1 MAVSNELDRYFAQ
14 EDGGEQA
21 QPVEQ
26 PATQTADDLSAYFDR
41 RAEEQPQPEEDLGI
55 EKYFAQQE
63 VDRPSRAGAIGRAV
77 AEEFLPATA
86 AGLAVKGISSIPVP
100 AVPKFL
106 LGATGAIL
114 SAGAAGRLQEEAAKK
129 IAGEK
134 AVEEFKAQ
142 RQRDIQAYPVS
153 TFAASALT
161 PTAGAILGVGRKGL
175 TATGQAIR
183 GAFTKAEAVAPK
195 VEQVAPKVEAAAEG
209 AISSAEEV
217 PVKTFYHGSPSSQ
230 IEELKPDTRGLV
242 FMSESK
248 DVASS
253 YKASRTK
260 NVDLSKAGLTDEEI
274 KSYRAYKN
282 AIANQPEIDP
292 QGLLS
297 GKQFDEASS
306 ALEKLDQYERVLA
319 AQGRV
324 YEISI
329 PTSKLID
336 YREGNAFYETLKKVR
351 DDLYAKDEKR
361 LGNIVQ
367 NAIFNKI
374 PPQSR
379 FLDKPFFDSLKKQG
393 IEGITLP
400 HSKEGTETMVVQGVI
415 RKPVGAVPKVP
426 STDREK
432 LIQELKQRAGP
443 EQKVRATA
451 ERMIADPRTS
461 DELAAKF
468 ADKRNRALYN
478 TFSPKTLAKE
488 LRQLTPEARSA
499 IAASD
504 DLTGETAKF
513 VSMEDARLAGDA
525 QAADSFFD
533 TIYGKLTNAAQMM
546 NLGKLINTS
555 PEGYAYILNKT
566 LLKATRKFATQK
578 EKDLIESG
586 AKITPALRQE
596 AIELFTKKQAAEDAM
611 REAWNKARTDFS
623 KKAEEIADQRQTE
636 ALLASGE
643 LANFEGKLLA
653 KELGMQLPDYIRGN
667 LLTTLS
673 QGANILGNTVNMPTR
688 AATRQVA
695 SLLDQI
701 ERNIIRPVATR
712 IPGVKG
718 VAEKYLAKERQF
730 MSPLGRGS
738 LERFIEVGKG
748 GGRGLKEGV
757 YALKT
762 GVSPEGLL
770 AGEGVRGFRPLN
782 AWKQLFTG
790 KGLAEPIAEGMEG
803 TAAKVMD
810 RARLLAEGTLGIPP
824 EVMFRLLQ
832 LGDTPARR
840 MAQARLLTE
849 ARQLE
854 GLKGEALRRAV
865 KYPTQLEVDR
875 VASEVAEA
883 VYQQDTKLS
892 RGIQYLAELAPK
904 YLEKIPGVGRPLAGV
919 ARTATTA
926 VLPYQKTPTNV
937 IDEILQYSI
946 PEYSFI
952 RGLAEQGQ
960 GNFRQAKLQ
969 FAKSIVGYAIG
980 NVADILSKAG
990 VITDEIPKSDKARDV
1005 QFQAAPAKMI
1015 NIDGVKRF
1023 LETGSRQEMEPGDSL
1038 RSLERLGVVG
1048 AIMSTRNA
1056 ANQAT
1061 EGGTESAGEA
1071 WGATLPETLKFGFN
1085 QSFLRNMN
1093 SLLGTVSRGE
1103 AKDMDAW
1110 LANYYGALSAAVLP
1124 NQLTSVSRYMSENM
1138 PDKIQVKDIEGGDFG
1153 AKSYNIFKEVVKRK
1167 WPGSAEDL
1175 PSRINVWGEPV
1186 PQTPE
1191 GVDPF
1196 IYNFIDPTRPRK
1208 VTYDDVTLAVYDL
1221 YKKTGKTEGIPQV
1234 PDRDLQVLKRRTGQR
1249 ARFRLDPLLY
1259 EEYASA
1265 VGKANRQVAEQLL
1278 GDKRFRRLIPEEQ
1291 VKTLSNAY
1299 NKASKTARENFIR
1312 KNQRSIEFGQEL

>member
-21 QPVEQ
+21 QPAEQ
-26 PATQTADDLSAYFDR
+26 PTRQNADDLSAFFDR
-41 RAEEQPQPEEDLGI
+41 RAEEQPKPTQDLGI
-55 EKYFAQQE
+55 EKYFVQQE
-63 VDRPSRAGAIGRAV
+63 VSRPSRAGAIGRAV
-77 AEEFLPATA
+77 AEEFLPSTA
-86 AGLAVKGISSIPVP
+86 AGLAVKGISSIPIP

-114 SAGAAGRLQEEAAKK
+114 SAGAAGKLQEEAAKK

-195 VEQVAPKVEAAAEG
+195 VEEAVAPKVAGEVSEQLPVQQELPLGGVAKTSEDIAKERAQLIANVEAQAEPG
-209 AISSAEEV
+209 QKISKFAERLIASERTPDEV
-217 PVKTFYHGSPSSQ
+217 AK
-230 IEELKPDTRGLV
+230 
-242 FMSESK
+242 
-248 DVASS
+248 
-253 YKASRTK
+253 
-260 NVDLSKAGLTDEEI
+260 
-274 KSYRAYKN
+274 
-282 AIANQPEIDP
+282 AIAD
-292 QGLLS
+292 
-297 GKQFDEASS
+297 
-306 ALEKLDQYERVLA
+306 
-319 AQGRV
+319 
-324 YEISI
+324 
-329 PTSKLID
+329 
-336 YREGNAFYETLKKVR
+336 
-351 DDLYAKDEKR
+351 
-361 LGNIVQ
+361 
-367 NAIFNKI
+367 
-374 PPQSR
+374 
-379 FLDKPFFDSLKKQG
+379 
-393 IEGITLP
+393 
-400 HSKEGTETMVVQGVI
+400 
-415 RKPVGAVPKVP
+415 
-426 STDREK
+426 
-432 LIQELKQRAGP
+432 
-443 EQKVRATA
+443 
-451 ERMIADPRTS
+451 
-461 DELAAKF
+461 
-468 ADKRNRALYN
+468 NRSLYN
-478 TFSPKTLAKE
+478 TFSPTSIAENLRKLSPQQRNVFAQSDDLVGKVAKQVNMNESFDLSDIPAAKAQFLEVRKGYTNAAQLMNVAKLAVTNPLQYAFTLERTLESAARQYATKGEKAMQAAEAAK
-488 LRQLTPEARSA
+488 QLTPE
-499 IAASD
+499 
-504 DLTGETAKF
+504 L
-513 VSMEDARLAGDA
+513 
-525 QAADSFFD
+525 
-533 TIYGKLTNAAQMM
+533 
-546 NLGKLINTS
+546 
-555 PEGYAYILNKT
+555 
-566 LLKATRKFATQK
+566 
-578 EKDLIESG
+578 EK
-586 AKITPALRQE
+586 E
-596 AIELFTKKQAAEDAM
+596 AITLFKNKQVAEKAM
-611 REAWNKARTDFS
+611 REAYDTARTDFS
-623 KKAEEIADQRQTE
+623 KKANQLAEQRQSE
-636 ALLASGE
+636 ALLASGK
-643 LANFEGKLLA
+643 LAEFEAGLLA
-653 KELGMQLPDYIRGN
+653 KQLGMQIPDYIRGN

-757 YALKT
+757 AGLKT
-762 GVSPEGLL
+762 GISPEGLL
-770 AGEGVRGFRPLN
+770 SGENIRGFRPLN

-790 KGLAEPIAEGMEG
+790 KGLAQPIAEGVEG
-803 TAAKVMD
+803 TAAKAMD

-832 LGDTPARR
+832 LGDAPARR

-865 KYPTQLEVDR
+865 KYPTQLEVDK

-904 YLEKIPGVGRPLAGV
+904 YLEKIPGVGRPLAGI

-926 VLPYQKTPTNV
+926 VLPFQKTPTNV

-980 NVADILSKAG
+980 NIADILSKAG
-990 VITDEIPKSDKARDV
+990 VITDEMPKSDKARDV
-1005 QFQAAPAKMI
+1005 QFQAAPSKMI
-1015 NIDGVKRF
+1015 NIDGLKRF
-1023 LETGSRQEMEPGDSL
+1023 LQTGSRQEMESGDSL
-1038 RSLERLGVVG
+1038 RSLGGLGIVG

-1056 ANQAT
+1056 ANKAT
-1061 EGGTESAGEA
+1061 EGGIGSVGEA

-1093 SLLGTVSRGE
+1093 SLLGTISRGE

-1124 NQLTSVSRYMSENM
+1124 NQLTSVSRYMNENM

-1153 AKSYNIFKEVVKRK
+1153 TKSYNIFKEVVKRK

-1175 PSRINVWGEPV
+1175 PSKINVWGEAI

-1196 IYNFIDPTRPRK
+1196 IYNFIDPTRPRQ

-1234 PDRDLQVLKRRTGQR
+1234 PDRDLQILKRRTGQK
-1249 ARFRLDPLLY
+1249 ARFRLDPTLY

-1278 GDKRFRRLIPEEQ
+1278 GDKRFRRLDPEEQ

>member
-1 MAVSNELDRYFAQ
+1 MAQVADPEGLLEPIEQQAQ
-14 EDGGEQA
+14 EQQDPEGLLESPTQA
-21 QPVEQ
+21 PQQAPQQAVQDPEGLLESVE
-26 PATQTADDLSAYFDR
+26 
-41 RAEEQPQPEEDLGI
+41 
-55 EKYFAQQE
+55 EK
-63 VDRPSRAGAIGRAV
+63 PSRIGAVGRAV
-77 AEEFLPATA
+77 AEEFIPTTV
-86 AGLAVKGISSIPVP
+86 AGLTARGLGTLPVP

-114 SAGAAGRLQEEAAKK
+114 SYGAAGRLQEQAARM
-129 IAGEK
+129 IAGDK

-142 RQRDIQAYPVS
+142 RQRDIAEYPVS
-153 TFAASALT
+153 TFAASVAT
-161 PTAGAILGVGRKGL
+161 PTAGGILGLGRKGL
-175 TATGQAIR
+175 TAAGQAVR
-183 GAFTKAEAVAPK
+183 GAFTKAETVAPK
-195 VEQVAPKVEAAAEG
+195 VEQAVPRIEAAAEG

-260 NVDLSKAGLTDEEI
+260 NVDLSKAGLTDDEI

-319 AQGRV
+319 SQGRV

-336 YREGNAFYETLKKVR
+336 YREGNMFYETLKKVR

-415 RKPVGAVPKVP
+415 RKPVGAGSKTP
-426 STDREK
+426 SIDREK

-443 EQKVRATA
+443 GQKVRATA

-468 ADKRNRALYN
+468 ADKRNRALLN

-488 LRQLTPEARSA
+488 LRQLTPEARAA
-499 IAASD
+499 IAAND

-513 VSMEDARLAGDA
+513 VSMEDARLAGDV

-586 AKITPALRQE
+586 AKITPALRQR

-623 KKAEEIADQRQTE
+623 KKAEEIADQREAE

-643 LANFEGKLLA
+643 LAEFEGELLT
-653 KELGMQLPDYIRGN
+653 KELGMQLSDHIRGN

-673 QGANILGNTVNMPTR
+673 QAANIMGNTVNMPIR

-701 ERNIIRPVATR
+701 ERIIVRPVATR
-712 IPGVKG
+712 IPGTKG
-718 VAEKYLAKERQF
+718 AAGNYLAEQKQF
-730 MSPLGRGS
+730 MSPLGRGT

-748 GGRGLKEGV
+748 GGRGLKEGLV
-757 YALKT
+757 GLVK
-762 GVSPEGLL
+762 GISPERLL
-770 AGEGVRGFRPLN
+770 AGENIQGFKPMRAL
-782 AWKQLFTG
+782 KQAFTG
-790 KGLAEPIAEGMEG
+790 EGLAEPIAEGIAG
-803 TAAKVMD
+803 TAAKTMD
-810 RARLLAEGTLGIPP
+810 RIRLLAEGTLGISP
-824 EVMFRLLQ
+824 EVNFRLLQ
-832 LGDTPARR
+832 LGDAPPLR
-840 MAQARLLTE
+840 MAQARLLSE

-854 GLKGEALRRAV
+854 GLKGKALQRAV
-865 KYPTQLEVDR
+865 RYPTQEEVDR
-875 VASEVAEA
+875 VASETLEA

-892 RGIQYLAELAPK
+892 RGVKYLTELAPK
-904 YLEKIPGVGRPLAGV
+904 YLGKTPLIGKLLAGG
-919 ARTATTA
+919 ARIATTA
-926 VLPYQKTPTNV
+926 VLPYQKTPTNIV
-937 IDEILQYSI
+937 DEILQYSI

-960 GNFRQAKLQ
+960 GNFREAKLQ
-969 FAKSIVGYAIG
+969 FAKSIVGYAMG
-980 NVADILSKAG
+980 NVADILSRAG
-990 VITDEIPKSDKARDV
+990 VMTDEMPKSDKARDI
-1005 QFQAAPAKMI
+1005 QFQAAPARMV
-1015 NIDGVKRF
+1015 NIDGLKRF
-1023 LETGSRQEMEPGDSL
+1023 LETGSPQEMEPGDLL
-1038 RSLERLGVVG
+1038 RSLEKMGVGG
-1048 AIMSTRNA
+1048 AIMSTRHA

-1061 EGGTESAGEA
+1061 EGGTGSIGET
-1071 WGATLPETLKFGFN
+1071 WGAILPQTLKFAFQ

-1093 SLLGTVSRGE
+1093 SLLGAISRGE
-1103 AKDMDAW
+1103 AKDVDGW
-1110 LANYYGALSAAVLP
+1110 LSNYYSALSAVVLP
-1124 NQLTSVSRYMSENM
+1124 NQLTAFSRYLSKNM
-1138 PDKIQVKDIEGGDFG
+1138 PDKIQIKDIEGSDF
-1153 AKSYNIFKEVVKRK
+1153 ATKSYNIFKEVVKRK
-1167 WPGSAEDL
+1167 WPGSAGDL
-1175 PSRINVWGEPV
+1175 PSKINVWGEPV

-1221 YKKTGKTEGIPQV
+1221 YKKTGKTDGIPQV
-1234 PDRDLQVLKRRTGQR
+1234 PDRDLQVFKRRTGQR

-1265 VGKANRQVAEQLL
+1265 VGKANRQVAEQFL

>member
-14 EDGGEQA
+14 EDEGDQA
-21 QPVEQ
+21 QATTPQVDELSSYFQERQQDQTQ
-26 PATQTADDLSAYFDR
+26 PTQESDLD
-41 RAEEQPQPEEDLGI
+41 
-55 EKYFAQQE
+55 KYFKEQE
-63 VDRPSRAGAIGRAV
+63 ADRPSRAGAIGRAV

-142 RQRDIQAYPVS
+142 RQRDIATYPVS

-175 TATGQAIR
+175 AATGQAIR

-195 VEQVAPKVEAAAEG
+195 VEEAVAPKVEAAAEG

-217 PVKTFYHGSPSSQ
+217 PVKTFYHGSPSS
-230 IEELKPDTRGLV
+230 
-242 FMSESK
+242 
-248 DVASS
+248 
-253 YKASRTK
+253 
-260 NVDLSKAGLTDEEI
+260 
-274 KSYRAYKN
+274 
-282 AIANQPEIDP
+282 
-292 QGLLS
+292 
-297 GKQFDEASS
+297 
-306 ALEKLDQYERVLA
+306 
-319 AQGRV
+319 
-324 YEISI
+324 
-329 PTSKLID
+329 
-336 YREGNAFYETLKKVR
+336 
-351 DDLYAKDEKR
+351 
-361 LGNIVQ
+361 
-367 NAIFNKI
+367 
-374 PPQSR
+374 
-379 FLDKPFFDSLKKQG
+379 
-393 IEGITLP
+393 
-400 HSKEGTETMVVQGVI
+400 H
-415 RKPVGAVPKVP
+415 
-426 STDREK
+426 TDREK

-865 KYPTQLEVDR
+865 KYPTQLEVDK

-892 RGIQYLAELAPK
+892 RGIQYLADLAPK

-1153 AKSYNIFKEVVKRK
+1153 TKSYNIFKEVVKRK

>member
-1 MAVSNELDRYFAQ
+1 MAQVADPEGLLEPIEQQAQ
-14 EDGGEQA
+14 EQQDPEGLLESPTQA
-21 QPVEQ
+21 PQQAAQDPEGLLESVE
-26 PATQTADDLSAYFDR
+26 
-41 RAEEQPQPEEDLGI
+41 
-55 EKYFAQQE
+55 EK
-63 VDRPSRAGAIGRAV
+63 PSRLGAVGRAV

-86 AGLAVKGISSIPVP
+86 AGLAVKGISSLPIPT
-100 AVPKFL
+100 VPKFL
-106 LGATGAIL
+106 LGATGAIV
-114 SAGAAGRLQEEAAKK
+114 SAGAAGRLQEEAARK
-129 IAGEK
+129 IAGDK

-142 RQRDIQAYPVS
+142 RQRDIAEYPVS
-153 TFAASALT
+153 TFVASALT
-161 PTAGAILGVGRKGL
+161 PTAGAIIGVGRKGL
-175 TATGQAIR
+175 TAAGQAVR
-183 GAFTKAEAVAPK
+183 GAFTKSETVAPKVEEAVAPK
-195 VEQVAPKVEAAAEG
+195 VAGEIAEQLPVQQELPLGGVAKTSEDIAKERAQLIANVEAQAEPG
-209 AISSAEEV
+209 QKISKFAERLIASER
-217 PVKTFYHGSPSSQ
+217 T
-230 IEELKPDTRGLV
+230 PDDIA
-242 FMSESK
+242 K
-248 DVASS
+248 
-253 YKASRTK
+253 
-260 NVDLSKAGLTDEEI
+260 
-274 KSYRAYKN
+274 
-282 AIANQPEIDP
+282 AIAD
-292 QGLLS
+292 
-297 GKQFDEASS
+297 
-306 ALEKLDQYERVLA
+306 
-319 AQGRV
+319 
-324 YEISI
+324 
-329 PTSKLID
+329 
-336 YREGNAFYETLKKVR
+336 
-351 DDLYAKDEKR
+351 
-361 LGNIVQ
+361 
-367 NAIFNKI
+367 
-374 PPQSR
+374 
-379 FLDKPFFDSLKKQG
+379 
-393 IEGITLP
+393 
-400 HSKEGTETMVVQGVI
+400 
-415 RKPVGAVPKVP
+415 
-426 STDREK
+426 
-432 LIQELKQRAGP
+432 
-443 EQKVRATA
+443 
-451 ERMIADPRTS
+451 
-461 DELAAKF
+461 
-468 ADKRNRALYN
+468 NRSLYN
-478 TFSPKTLAKE
+478 TFSPKGIAENLQKLSPQQRNVFAQSDDLVGKVAKQVNMNESFDLNDIPAAKAQFLEVRKGYTNAGQLLNVAKLAVTNPFQYAFTLERTLESAARQYATKGEKAMQAAEAAK
-488 LRQLTPEARSA
+488 QLTPE
-499 IAASD
+499 
-504 DLTGETAKF
+504 LE
-513 VSMEDARLAGDA
+513 
-525 QAADSFFD
+525 
-533 TIYGKLTNAAQMM
+533 
-546 NLGKLINTS
+546 
-555 PEGYAYILNKT
+555 
-566 LLKATRKFATQK
+566 
-578 EKDLIESG
+578 
-586 AKITPALRQE
+586 
-596 AIELFTKKQAAEDAM
+596 KQAITLFKNKQVAEKAM
-611 REAWNKARTDFS
+611 REAYDKARTDFS
-623 KKAEEIADQRQTE
+623 KKADQLAEQRQSE
-636 ALLASGE
+636 ALLASGK
-643 LANFEGKLLA
+643 LAEFESELLA
-653 KELGMQLPDYIRGN
+653 KQLGMQIPDYIRGN

-757 YALKT
+757 AGLKT
-762 GVSPEGLL
+762 GISPEGLL
-770 AGEGVRGFRPLN
+770 SGENIRGFRPLN

-790 KGLAEPIAEGMEG
+790 KGLAQPIAEGIEG
-803 TAAKVMD
+803 TAAKAMD

-865 KYPTQLEVDR
+865 KYPTQLEVDK

-926 VLPYQKTPTNV
+926 VLPFQKTPTNV

-980 NVADILSKAG
+980 NIADVLSKAG
-990 VITDEIPKSDKARDV
+990 VITDEMPKSDKARDV
-1005 QFQAAPAKMI
+1005 QFQAAPSKMI

-1023 LETGSRQEMEPGDSL
+1023 LQTGSRQEMESGDSL

-1061 EGGTESAGEA
+1061 EGGTGSLGEA

-1093 SLLGTVSRGE
+1093 SLLGTISRGE

-1153 AKSYNIFKEVVKRK
+1153 TKSYNIFKEVVKRK
-1167 WPGSAEDL
+1167 LPGGAEGL
-1175 PSRINVWGEPV
+1175 PSRINVWGETI

-1196 IYNFIDPTRPRK
+1196 IYNFIDPTRPRR
-1208 VTYDDVTLAVYDL
+1208 VTYDDVALAAYDL

-1234 PDRDLQVLKRRTGQR
+1234 PDRDLQVLKRRTGQK
-1249 ARFRLDPLLY
+1249 ARFRLDPTLY

-1278 GDKRFRRLIPEEQ
+1278 GDKRFRRLDPEEQ

>member
-1 MAVSNELDRYFAQ
+1 MAVANELDKYFAQ
-14 EDGGEQA
+14 EDSGEQA
-21 QPVEQ
+21 QQTQQQ
-26 PATQTADDLSAYFDR
+26 PDELATYFKDQQ
-41 RAEEQPQPEEDLGI
+41 EEQQEPTKNLGI
-55 EKYFAQQE
+55 EDYFTEQA
-63 VDRPSRAGAIGRAV
+63 VDRPSRAGAVGRAV

-86 AGLAVKGISSIPVP
+86 AGLAVKGISALPIPT
-100 AVPKFL
+100 VPKFL

-114 SAGAAGRLQEEAAKK
+114 SAGAAGRLQEEAARK
-129 IAGEK
+129 IAGDK

-142 RQRDIQAYPVS
+142 RQRDIAEYPVS

-161 PTAGAILGVGRKGL
+161 PTAGAIIGVGRKGL
-175 TATGQAIR
+175 TTAGQAVR
-183 GAFTKAEAVAPK
+183 GAFTKAETVAPKVEEAVAPK
-195 VEQVAPKVEAAAEG
+195 VAGEVAEQLPVQQELPLGGVAKTSEDIAKERAQLIANVEAQAEPG
-209 AISSAEEV
+209 QKISKFAERLIASER
-217 PVKTFYHGSPSSQ
+217 T
-230 IEELKPDTRGLV
+230 PD
-242 FMSESK
+242 
-248 DVASS
+248 
-253 YKASRTK
+253 
-260 NVDLSKAGLTDEEI
+260 EI
-274 KSYRAYKN
+274 AK
-282 AIANQPEIDP
+282 AIAD
-292 QGLLS
+292 
-297 GKQFDEASS
+297 
-306 ALEKLDQYERVLA
+306 
-319 AQGRV
+319 
-324 YEISI
+324 
-329 PTSKLID
+329 
-336 YREGNAFYETLKKVR
+336 
-351 DDLYAKDEKR
+351 
-361 LGNIVQ
+361 
-367 NAIFNKI
+367 
-374 PPQSR
+374 
-379 FLDKPFFDSLKKQG
+379 
-393 IEGITLP
+393 
-400 HSKEGTETMVVQGVI
+400 
-415 RKPVGAVPKVP
+415 
-426 STDREK
+426 
-432 LIQELKQRAGP
+432 
-443 EQKVRATA
+443 
-451 ERMIADPRTS
+451 
-461 DELAAKF
+461 
-468 ADKRNRALYN
+468 NRSLYN
-478 TFSPKTLAKE
+478 TFSPKGIAENLQKLSPQQRNVFAQSDDLVGKVAKQVNMNESFDLNDIQAARDQFLE
-488 LRQLTPEARSA
+488 LRKGYTNAGQLLNVAKLAVTNPFQYAFTLERTLESAARQYATKGEKAMQAAEAAKQLTPELERQA
-499 IAASD
+499 IT
-504 DLTGETAKF
+504 LFK
-513 VSMEDARLAGDA
+513 
-525 QAADSFFD
+525 
-533 TIYGKLTNAAQMM
+533 
-546 NLGKLINTS
+546 
-555 PEGYAYILNKT
+555 NKQV
-566 LLKATRKFATQK
+566 A
-578 EKDLIESG
+578 EK
-586 AKITPALRQE
+586 
-596 AIELFTKKQAAEDAM
+596 AM
-611 REAWNKARTDFS
+611 RKAYDKARTDFS
-623 KKAEEIADQRQTE
+623 KKADQLAEQRQSE
-636 ALLASGE
+636 ALLASGK
-643 LANFEGKLLA
+643 LAEFESELLA
-653 KELGMQLPDYIRGN
+653 KQLGMQIPDYIRGN

-730 MSPLGRGS
+730 VSPLGRGS

-748 GGRGLKEGV
+748 GVRGVKEGV
-757 YALKT
+757 AGLKT
-762 GVSPEGLL
+762 GISPEGLL
-770 AGEGVRGFRPLN
+770 AGENIRGFRPLN

-790 KGLAEPIAEGMEG
+790 KGLAQPIAEGMEG
-803 TAAKVMD
+803 TAAKAMD
-810 RARLLAEGTLGIPP
+810 RVRLLAEGTLGIPP

-854 GLKGEALRRAV
+854 GLRGEALRRAV
-865 KYPTQLEVDR
+865 KYPTQVEVDK

-904 YLEKIPGVGRPLAGV
+904 YLEKIPGIGRPLAGI

-990 VITDEIPKSDKARDV
+990 VITDEMPKSDKARDV
-1005 QFQAAPAKMI
+1005 QFQAAPSKMI
-1015 NIDGVKRF
+1015 NIDGIKRF
-1023 LETGSRQEMEPGDSL
+1023 LQTGSRQEMESGDSL

-1056 ANQAT
+1056 ANQAA
-1061 EGGTESAGEA
+1061 EGGTGSVGEA

-1093 SLLGTVSRGE
+1093 SLLGTISRGE

-1153 AKSYNIFKEVVKRK
+1153 TKSYNIFKEVVKRRL
-1167 WPGSAEDL
+1167 PGGAEGL
-1175 PSRINVWGEPV
+1175 PSRINVWGQTI

-1196 IYNFIDPTRPRK
+1196 IYNFIDPTRPRQ
-1208 VTYDDVTLAVYDL
+1208 VTYDDVTLAAYDL

-1234 PDRDLQVLKRRTGQR
+1234 PDRDLQVLKRRTGQK
-1249 ARFRLDPLLY
+1249 ARFRLDPTLY
-1259 EEYASA
+1259 EEYASS

-1278 GDKRFRRLIPEEQ
+1278 GDKMFRRLDPEEQ

-1299 NKASKTARENFIR
+1299 NKASKTARESFIR

>member
-21 QPVEQ
+21 QTATPPADELSSYFQERQPEQTQ
-26 PATQTADDLSAYFDR
+26 PAQETELDRYFK
-41 RAEEQPQPEEDLGI
+41 EQE
-55 EKYFAQQE
+55 A
-63 VDRPSRAGAIGRAV
+63 DRPSRAGAIGRTV
-77 AEEFLPATA
+77 AEEFIPTTV
-86 AGLAVKGISSIPVP
+86 AGLTARGLGTLPVP

-114 SAGAAGRLQEEAAKK
+114 SYGAAGRLQEQAARM
-129 IAGEK
+129 IAGDK

-142 RQRDIQAYPVS
+142 RQRDVAEYPVS
-153 TFAASALT
+153 TFAAAAAT
-161 PTAGAILGVGRKGL
+161 PTVGGIAALGRRGL
-175 TATGQAIR
+175 TAAGQAVR
-183 GAFTKAEAVAPK
+183 GAFAKAETVAPK

-217 PVKTFYHGSPSSQ
+217 PVKTFYHGSPSAQ
-230 IEELKPDTRGLV
+230 IEELKPDARGLV

-260 NVDLSKAGLTDEEI
+260 NVDLSKAGLTDDEI
-274 KSYRAYKN
+274 KSYRSYKN

-297 GKQFDEASS
+297 GKQLDEVGS

-336 YREGNAFYETLKKVR
+336 FREGNAFYETLKKVR

-415 RKPVGAVPKVP
+415 RKPVGAVPKAP

-432 LIQELKQRAGP
+432 IIQELKQRASP

-451 ERMIADPRTS
+451 ERMITDPKTS
-461 DELAAKF
+461 DEIAAKF

-478 TFSPKTLAKE
+478 TLSPKTLAKE
-488 LRQLTPEARSA
+488 LRQLTPEARAA

-513 VSMEDARLAGDA
+513 VSMEDARLAGDV

-586 AKITPALRQE
+586 AKITPALRQR
-596 AIELFTKKQAAEDAM
+596 AIELFTKKQSAENAM

-623 KKAEEIADQRQTE
+623 KQADVVAKQLERK
-636 ALLASGE
+636 ALLATAE
-643 LANFEGKLLA
+643 LAEFEGDLLT
-653 KELGMQLPDYIRGN
+653 KELGMQLSDHIRGN

-673 QGANILGNTVNMPTR
+673 QAANIMGNTVNMPIR
-688 AATRQVA
+688 AGTRQVA

-701 ERNIIRPVATR
+701 ERIIVRPVATR
-712 IPGVKG
+712 IPGTKG
-718 VAEKYLAKERQF
+718 AAGKYLAEEKQF
-730 MSPLGRGS
+730 MSPLGRGT

-748 GGRGLKEGV
+748 GGRGLKEGLV
-757 YALKT
+757 GLVK
-762 GVSPEGLL
+762 GISPERQL
-770 AGEGVRGFRPLN
+770 AGESIQGSRPLRSLKR
-782 AWKQLFTG
+782 AFTG
-790 KGLAEPIAEGMEG
+790 EGLAEPIAEGMAG

-810 RARLLAEGTLGIPP
+810 RIRLLAEGTLGISP
-824 EVMFRLLQ
+824 EVNFRLLQ
-832 LGDTPARR
+832 LGDAPPLR
-840 MAQARLLTE
+840 MAEARLLTE

-854 GLKGEALRRAV
+854 GLKGQALKRAV
-865 KYPTQLEVDR
+865 RYPTQEEVDR
-875 VASEVAEA
+875 VASETLEA

-892 RGIQYLAELAPK
+892 RGVKYLTELAPK
-904 YLEKIPGVGRPLAGV
+904 YLGKTPIIGKPLAGGT
-919 ARTATTA
+919 RIATTA
-926 VLPYQKTPTNV
+926 VLPYQKTPTN
-937 IDEILQYSI
+937 IADEILQYSI
-946 PEYSFI
+946 PEYAFI

-960 GNFRQAKLQ
+960 RNFRQAKLH
-969 FAKSIVGYAIG
+969 FAKSIVGYAMG
-980 NVADILSKAG
+980 NVADILSRAG
-990 VITDEIPKSDKARDV
+990 VITDEMPKSDKARDI
-1005 QFQAAPAKMI
+1005 QFQAAPSRMV
-1015 NIDGVKRF
+1015 NMDGLKRF
-1023 LETGSRQEMEPGDSL
+1023 LETGLPQEMEPGDSL
-1038 RSLERLGVVG
+1038 RSLEKMGVGG
-1048 AIMSTRNA
+1048 AIMSTRHA

-1061 EGGTESAGEA
+1061 EGGTGSIGET
-1071 WGATLPETLKFGFN
+1071 WGATLPQTLKFTFQ

-1093 SLLGTVSRGE
+1093 SLLGAISRGE
-1103 AKDMDAW
+1103 AKDVDGW
-1110 LANYYGALSAAVLP
+1110 LTNYYGALSAVVLP
-1124 NQLTSVSRYMSENM
+1124 NQLTAFSRYLSENM
-1138 PDKIQVKDIEGGDFG
+1138 PDKIQIKDIEGGDF
-1153 AKSYNIFKEVVKRK
+1153 ATKSYNIFKEVVKRK

-1175 PSRINVWGEPV
+1175 PAKINVWGEPV

-1221 YKKTGKTEGIPQV
+1221 YKKTGKTDGIPQV
-1234 PDRDLQVLKRRTGQR
+1234 PDRDLQVFKRRTGQR

-1265 VGKANRQVAEQLL
+1265 VGKANRKVAEQLL

>member
-1 MAVSNELDRYFAQ
+1 MATPNQLDSLFIP
-14 EDGGEQA
+14 D
-21 QPVEQ
+21 
-26 PATQTADDLSAYFDR
+26 
-41 RAEEQPQPEEDLGI
+41 EEQKEDEAQSSKNLFIPDEVSQETQERPENLFIPDEDVQ
-55 EKYFAQQE
+55 A
-63 VDRPSRAGAIGRAV
+63 PSRAGAIGRTV
-77 AEEFLPATA
+77 AEELIPTTV
-86 AGLAVKGISSIPVP
+86 AGLTARGLGTLPVP

-114 SAGAAGRLQEEAAKK
+114 SYGAAGRLQEEAAKK

-142 RQRDIQAYPVS
+142 RQRDIAEYPVS
-153 TFAASALT
+153 TFAASVAT
-161 PTAGAILGVGRKGL
+161 PTAGGIAALGRRGL
-175 TATGQAIR
+175 TAAGQAVR
-183 GAFTKAEAVAPK
+183 GAFTRAEAVAPK
-195 VEQVAPKVEAAAEG
+195 VEEAVAPK
-209 AISSAEEV
+209 IAEEV
-217 PVKTFYHGSPSSQ
+217 VEQLPVQQELPLGGIAKTSEDIAKERAQLIANVEAQAEPGQKISKFAERL
-230 IEELKPDTRGLV
+230 IA
-242 FMSESK
+242 SESTSDDIAK
-248 DVASS
+248 
-253 YKASRTK
+253 
-260 NVDLSKAGLTDEEI
+260 
-274 KSYRAYKN
+274 
-282 AIANQPEIDP
+282 AIAD
-292 QGLLS
+292 
-297 GKQFDEASS
+297 
-306 ALEKLDQYERVLA
+306 
-319 AQGRV
+319 
-324 YEISI
+324 
-329 PTSKLID
+329 
-336 YREGNAFYETLKKVR
+336 
-351 DDLYAKDEKR
+351 
-361 LGNIVQ
+361 
-367 NAIFNKI
+367 
-374 PPQSR
+374 
-379 FLDKPFFDSLKKQG
+379 
-393 IEGITLP
+393 
-400 HSKEGTETMVVQGVI
+400 
-415 RKPVGAVPKVP
+415 
-426 STDREK
+426 
-432 LIQELKQRAGP
+432 
-443 EQKVRATA
+443 
-451 ERMIADPRTS
+451 
-461 DELAAKF
+461 
-468 ADKRNRALYN
+468 NRSLYN
-478 TFSPKTLAKE
+478 TFSPKGIAENLRKLSPQQINVFAQSDDLVGKVAKQINMNQSFDLNDIPAAKAQFLEVRKGYTNAGQLLNVAKLAVTNPLQYAFTLERTLEAAARGYATRGEKAMQVAEAAK
-488 LRQLTPEARSA
+488 QLTP
-499 IAASD
+499 
-504 DLTGETAKF
+504 
-513 VSMEDARLAGDA
+513 
-525 QAADSFFD
+525 
-533 TIYGKLTNAAQMM
+533 KL
-546 NLGKLINTS
+546 
-555 PEGYAYILNKT
+555 
-566 LLKATRKFATQK
+566 
-578 EKDLIESG
+578 EK
-586 AKITPALRQE
+586 E
-596 AIELFTKKQAAEDAM
+596 AITLFRNKQVADEAM
-611 REAWNKARTDFS
+611 REAYDKARIDFS
-623 KKAEEIADQRQTE
+623 KKADQLAEQRQSE
-636 ALLASGE
+636 ALLASGK
-643 LANFEGKLLA
+643 LAEFESGLLA
-653 KELGMQLPDYIRGN
+653 KRLGMQIPDYIRGN

-673 QGANILGNTVNMPTR
+673 QGANILGNTVNMPAR

-695 SLLDQI
+695 SFLDQI

-712 IPGVKG
+712 IPGVKS

-748 GGRGLKEGV
+748 GGRGLREGV
-757 YALKT
+757 TGLKI
-762 GVSPEGLL
+762 GISPEGLL
-770 AGEGVRGFRPLN
+770 ASENIRGFRPLN

-790 KGLAEPIAEGMEG
+790 RGLAEPIAEGIEG

-810 RARLLAEGTLGIPP
+810 RARLLAEGTLGIAP

-854 GLKGEALRRAV
+854 GLKGKALRRAV
-865 KYPTQLEVDR
+865 KYPTQLEADK

-883 VYQQDTKLS
+883 VYQQDTRLS
-892 RGIQYLAELAPK
+892 RGIQYLADLAPK
-904 YLEKIPGVGRPLAGV
+904 YLEKIPGVGRPLAGI

-980 NVADILSKAG
+980 NIADILSRAG
-990 VITDEIPKSDKARDV
+990 VITDTMPKSDKARDV
-1005 QFQAAPAKMI
+1005 QFQAAPSQMI

-1023 LETGSRQEMEPGDSL
+1023 LQTGSRQEMEPGDSL

-1048 AIMSTRNA
+1048 AIVSTRNA

-1061 EGGTESAGEA
+1061 EGGTGSLGEA

-1093 SLLGTVSRGE
+1093 SLLGTISRGE

-1138 PDKIQVKDIEGGDFG
+1138 PDKIQVKDIEGGDF
-1153 AKSYNIFKEVVKRK
+1153 ATKSYNIFKEVVKRK
-1167 WPGSAEDL
+1167 WPKSTDDL
-1175 PSRINVWGEPV
+1175 PAKINVWGEPV

-1221 YKKTGKTEGIPQV
+1221 YKKTGKTDGIPQV
-1234 PDRDLQVLKRRTGQR
+1234 PDRDLRVLKRRTGQR

-1265 VGKANRQVAEQLL
+1265 VGKANRKVAEQLL

-1291 VKTLSNAY
+1291 VKTLSSAY